1 MKGDAVEI
9 DRDEIL
15 GMLRERGQEQEAD
28 KAEQELPS
36 KVDPDRDAGM
46 LQKYGIDPSDVLS
59 RVTGGRDLPGF

>member
-1 MKGDAVEI
+1 MEI

-46 LQKYGIDPSDVLS
+46 LQEYGIDPSELLS